1 MAIYS
6 CNHKAIG
13 RSTHKPFTAAAHI
26 NYITRPSVLTEMMA
40 SHMPADR
47 HEAVDWIRQQELEDR
62 KNARVIDKLMI
73 ALPEELTPEQRSA
86 LVRDFCGQLTQ
97 DRCPWYA
104 AIHAEGKD
112 AKNPHAHIVIR
123 DRDINT
129 GKRALNM
136 SEKGSTEHVRQLW
149 EQTCNTHLALH
160 GHKVRIDRR
169 TLGAQ
174 GIEREAQIHIGP
186 NANEAAKR
194 QYKLVSKIRK
204 DEHGREIRYPDID
217 KGRTRRAFN
226 ENIIDINL
234 ERLKQS
240 GDYATRLKAAY
251 EIEQR
256 KKDSALLERRDAIR
270 RRYRQENGKL
280 WHEYSG
286 NRDKLKAAFRKE
298 KDQALAEH
306 KERYKP
312 VWADHFKRKELALKE
327 LDYMEQVYKS
337 KLGNLKEIMQSTWR
351 DKDTSQDKNSKLL
364 THIFEHHTKKETRL
378 KAIEKHFK
386 TENRQIYKEY
396 TEQKNFIQSDLKRS
410 YDPFFRIAEREWK
423 KKKDE
428 LRKKTG
434 EQWQEYK
441 QQAQERRYEKR
452 LERDNLDSFVA
463 DYYNSLA
470 EGKSGDISEDRKEDR
485 IEKRMREM
493 EERKQDR
500 TRDRGRERGR

>member
-47 HEAVDWIRQQELEDR
+47 HEAVNWIKRQELEDR

-73 ALPEELTPEQRSA
+73 ALPEELTPQQRSA
-86 LVRDFCGQLTQ
+86 LIRDFCQQLTQ

-123 DRDINT
+123 DRDIKT

-169 TLGAQ
+169 TLEAQ

-204 DEHGREIRYPDID
+204 DERGREIRYPDID

-256 KKDSALLERRDAIR
+256 EKDRALLERRDQIR
-270 RRYRQENGKL
+270 RDFRQVNGRL
-280 WHEYSG
+280 WHDYQDRKS
-286 NRDKLKAAFRKE
+286 KIIAAYKQE
-298 KDQALAEH
+298 KDTQLKFQ
-306 KERYKP
+306 KELFRP
-312 VWADHFKRKELALKE
+312 VWADHYRGKKQAFREFAQ
-327 LDYMEQVYKS
+327 MERLFKS
-337 KLGNLKEIMQSTWR
+337 KLGNLKEIAQSMWAG
-351 DKDTSQDKNSKLL
+351 KDTSQDKNSKLL
-364 THIFEHHTKKETRL
+364 THIFEHHTKKETRR
-378 KAIEKHFK
+378 KALEKYFRD
-386 TENRQIYKEY
+386 ENRTLYQEY
-396 TEQKNFIQSDLKRS
+396 TDRKNHALKLLKRKYDAPLREAEAQWREQKGNLK
-410 YDPFFRIAEREWK
+410 
-423 KKKDE
+423 
-428 LRKKTG
+428 
-434 EQWQEYK
+434 EQTDK
-441 QQAQERRYEKR
+441 QWRDYRQQQQERRQEKR
-452 LERDNLDSFVA
+452 LERENLDNFIA

-485 IEKRMREM
+485 IDKRMKEM

-500 TRDRGRERGR
+500 ARDRGRERGR